1 MGCSNATE
9 EEKIISKKRKLENII
24 NENESKLKQ
33 KDAEVTKLDMKIVQ
47 LESDIVQNQFILNEI
62 ELKNKARIIA
72 ELKKDKIRKDKERN
86 NLNILNET
94 MKNNLQM
101 MESKIEEY
109 RNAKS
114 IEEANSILKDIYNMN
129 FGKSYKN
136 NVKSLLQNKQQ
147 NEENMRVLE
156 DGNKLY
162 LNDNNNMVESPDD
175 ILNNLIKREP
185 ATTNMVQKPY

>member
-1 MGCSNATE
+1 MGCSNVTE
-9 EEKIISKKRKLENII
+9 EEKIISKKRKLETII
-24 NENESKLKQ
+24 NENESNLKQ

-47 LESDIVQNQFILNEI
+47 LESDIVQNQFILSEI

-101 MESKIEEY
+101 MELKIEEY

-114 IEEANSILKDIYNMN
+114 IEEANSLLKDIYNMN
-129 FGKSYKN
+129 FSKSYKN

-162 LNDNNNMVESPDD
+162 LNDNNNKVESPDD

-185 ATTNMVQKPY
+185 ATTNMVRKPY